1 MYFDFIMLV
10 TDADITQLLFL
21 CEDITFLST
30 TFHSELQLNLIRIC
44 QNWTQTYFYI
54 LKHMYMY
61 VYVLEKG
68 RPFKINLNLLELVRC
83 GFVTGHGEFYY
94 YSKLSN

>member
-1 MYFDFIMLV
+1 MVV
-10 TDADITQLLFL
+10 TDADIMHLLFL

-30 TFHSELQLNLIRIC
+30 TFHYKLQSNLIRIC
-44 QNWTQTYFYI
+44 QNWTQTDFYI
-54 LKHMYMY
+54 LTTY
-61 VYVLEKG
+61 VCVLEKG
-68 RPFKINLNLLELVRC
+68 RPFEINLNLLELVRC